1 MLGSRSSAVIAVS
14 IVFATSIAGCLSETA
29 QPPPGTGGSQADLG
43 AENRTWLPTDPGR
56 LQLVA
61 TADMIGTPA
70 ETAEVEGHLALDAE
84 RELVLAG
91 TAAGLLIY
99 DISDPTAPTRV
110 GHLGSIHAHDVV
122 VKHLPDRTVAV
133 VSSLANGTKVVDV
146 TDPAEPS
153 LIFKDPDLDVD
164 NLGDIPDTSLLYVG
178 IVSSPQDPQVGLLDL
193 SMPENPDYTTFPIP
207 DRVGGEPTMTDG
219 CHSFDVRRDL
229 GLVACAAG
237 GSMFYTGGGETLIWR
252 TDDGF
257 ADPTWVTQVDHPAI
271 QHHHSARFSAA
282 GHLLF
287 VGGENWGFANP
298 VRGPADGPELPRHRV
313 GAQNCQGTDAQGTS
327 ARAPT
332 GAVWVFDV
340 SDVEKPARGGYVQ
353 PATEGVEEK
362 CSAHFG
368 ATLHEDHVVWSWYDG
383 GTLLID
389 ASDPADP
396 RIDDREPP
404 ANSTMDV
411 VHHRGYVFASSG
423 DLQVLQVQPEGD

>member
-1 MLGSRSSAVIAVS
+1 MSRSRSSAVLVAS
-14 IVFATSIAGCLSETA
+14 LLLATSIVGCLGDLD
-29 QPPPGTGGSQADLG
+29 QPPPGGRASDGDLG
-43 AENRTWLPTDPGR
+43 AGNGTRLPEDPGR
-56 LQLVA
+56 LQPVA
-61 TADMIGTPA
+61 TAEMIGTHT

-91 TAAGLLIY
+91 TAAGLLVY
-99 DISDPTAPTRV
+99 DVSDPTAPVRV

-122 VKHLPDRTVAV
+122 VKHLPERTVAV

-146 TDPAEPS
+146 TDPAELR
-153 LIFKDPDLDVD
+153 LIFKEPDLDVD

-178 IVSSPQDPQVGLLDL
+178 IVSSPQDPRVGLLDL
-193 SMPENPDYTTFPIP
+193 STPEDPDYTTFPIP
-207 DRVGGEPTMTDG
+207 DRVDGEPTTTDG
-219 CHSFDVRRDL
+219 CHSFDVRPDL

-237 GSMFYTGGGETLIWR
+237 GSMFYQGGGETLIWR
-252 TDDGF
+252 TGDGY
-257 ADPTWVTQVDHPAI
+257 AEPTWVTQVDHPAI

-298 VRGPADGPELPRHRV
+298 VRGLDPEPPRHRV
-313 GAQNCQGTDAQGTS
+313 GAQNCQSLGAQGAS
-327 ARAPT
+327 ARVPT

-340 SDVEKPARGGYVQ
+340 ADVERPSRGGYIQ
-353 PATEGVEEK
+353 APTDGIEEK

-368 ATLHEDHVVWSWYDG
+368 ATLHEAHVVWSWYDG

-389 ASDPADP
+389 ASDPAAP
-396 RIDDREPP
+396 KIDDREPP
-404 ANSTMDV
+404 LNSTMDV

-423 DLQVLQVQPEGD
+423 DLQVLHVQAEGG